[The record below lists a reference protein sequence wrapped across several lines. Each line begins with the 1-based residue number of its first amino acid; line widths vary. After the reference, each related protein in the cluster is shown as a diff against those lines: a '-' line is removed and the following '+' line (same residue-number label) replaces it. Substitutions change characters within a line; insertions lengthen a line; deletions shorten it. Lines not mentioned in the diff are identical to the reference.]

1 MIALTADWHW
11 RLFPPESTLYQAT
24 NPTSATDPTKS
35 KASTI
40 CRESSSLSKSERWA
54 AAGAL
59 DCVNEETVKLWCC
72 SGM

>member
-1 MIALTADWHW
+1 MIALRQTGTGNSSL
-11 RLFPPESTLYQAT
+11 RRVLCTKQLTPPVP
-24 NPTSATDPTKS
+24 PTTKS